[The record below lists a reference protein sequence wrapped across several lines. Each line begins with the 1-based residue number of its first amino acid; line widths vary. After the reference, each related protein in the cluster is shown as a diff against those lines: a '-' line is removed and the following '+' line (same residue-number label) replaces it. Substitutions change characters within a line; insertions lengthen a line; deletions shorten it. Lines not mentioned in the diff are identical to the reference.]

1 MLPPLPPL
9 PAACARRRRRFRG
22 CRGRG
27 RHGDGGGSARRMST
41 VVAEPV
47 AVFGCRPRVAGGLCF
62 LEERVVLHAAGAG
75 CLRLHL
81 EQKRHRFIPGTE
93 KSRGVQALAVSPNR
107 RYLAVSET
115 VAEQPVLTVYELS
128 SGPARRRRTLAAARL
143 PAREAVSL
151 AFSPDC
157 RYLAAATAPPEGH
170 LTYWLWEQQRLMAA
184 VRVGAPES
192 GGCQVSFSPQDNAQV
207 CITGN
212 GFFKLFK
219 YSEGTLKQMNL
230 QKGEPQNYLCHAWL
244 SKEEVI
250 CGTDSGKLFL
260 FETGKLHWE
269 TSVECKKPPRELEE
283 DVTTN
288 EYESSDVSSGLAS
301 EDNSSQK
308 DSLPQI
314 SAVAAYSK
322 GFACSSSPGV
332 VLLFEKTKEK
342 EVYKEGQEIWLPQ
355 DLFSS
360 EPKKSG
366 RQDIICICFS
376 PSEETMVV
384 NTNKN
389 QLYMFT
395 MLSTDRMKEKAAY
408 FAYLNF
414 PLHSAP
420 ITGMD
425 ICVWKPILATCSLD
439 RSVRIWNYK
448 TNTLELYKEYQEE
461 AYTVSLHPTG
471 LFCLV
476 GFSHKLR
483 FISLLHEDMHV
494 FKEFSVRKCRECSFS
509 NRGHLFAV
517 VNGNVIQ
524 IYSSITFENI
534 NNLKGHSGKIHA
546 VKWSTDDAKF
556 VSCDTHGAVY
566 EWNLLTGKRES
577 ECVLKSCIYSS
588 IALSSDAKIIFA
600 VGSDQ
605 TLKEISES
613 SIQLEVSAFGV
624 VYTAVAVSH
633 SGHMVFVGTSLGTIR
648 AMKYPLPLTRD
659 FNEYQA
665 HAGAVTKMSV
675 TNDDLF
681 LLTAS
686 EDGSIFIWK
695 VYDKGDGILKWEK
708 EVEYAEEVLIMRADI
723 EEKSQAMLDLQIRV
737 KELQTE
743 NDYQLRLKDMY
754 CNEKIKEL
762 EENFTQEIGSLKTK
776 YQILQAE
783 KEKQELQHQFQLSE
797 LMNKQAR
804 EVQQLESDS
813 NQKLLMENEKYQELQ
828 VKSQRMQE
836 EYEKQL
842 HNLEESKSKAVRELT
857 EYYEE
862 KLNEKSVLLKETE
875 EDMRRQL
882 QAHEEIKKQIEEDE
896 DREILEIKIQYERRL
911 SEEKASNLQ
920 LKGEIGVMNKRLNSL
935 QKELKE
941 RNGNIE
947 EMRLEQQK
955 LQGIIKSLENDI
967 FALKTEIQVRANAI
981 QDKEKHIYDLKKK
994 NQELEKF
1001 KFVLDYRIEEFKK
1014 QRELRENDI
1023 KTMKEQICE
1032 MEGELER
1039 FHRESTQLKLNITQ
1053 LQQKL
1058 KATNSKMHRERQKKQ
1073 NMETFIKRFKTDL
1086 HNCVGFI
1093 QDSRKMK
1100 GGIRELYRK
1109 YVNQSDLVET
1119 EAVDRDLQQEY
1130 MRQREYLE
1138 RNLAALKKKV
1148 VKDQEI
1154 HRAAYMHIVQ
1164 ENVSLIKEINDLRQE
1179 LKVAHTQVHDLRST
1193 LRLTKKKQAIQDTAP
1208 SSELLSSPAV
1218 LRLNA
1223 EKESENIIEMQQLEI
1238 QYLRDQIQEKGQ
1250 VLAVQPLLVGN
1261 LPKLNLERSHKTQQ
1275 Q

>member
-1 MLPPLPPL
+1 M
-9 PAACARRRRRFRG
+9 
-22 CRGRG
+22 
-27 RHGDGGGSARRMST
+27 SA
-41 VVAEPV
+41 VEVQPV
-47 AVFGCRPRVAGGLCF
+47 AVFGCRPRVAGGVCF
-62 LEERVVLHAAGAG
+62 LEEQIVLHAAGAG

-81 EQKRHRFIPGTE
+81 EQKWHKFIPGTE

-107 RYLAVSET
+107 RYLAVSER
-115 VAEQPVLTVYELS
+115 VAEQPSLTIYELS
-128 SGPARRRRTLAAARL
+128 SVQARRRRTLAAAEL

-170 LTYWLWEQQRLMAA
+170 LTYWLWEKQRLMAA
-184 VRVGAPES
+184 VRVEAPGS
-192 GGCQVSFSPQDNAQV
+192 GVCQVSFSPQDNAQV

-244 SKEEVI
+244 SEEEVI
-250 CGTDSGKLFL
+250 CGTDTGKLTL
-260 FETGKLHWE
+260 FEAGKLHWE
-269 TSVECKKPPRELEE
+269 TSVDYKKPPRELEE
-283 DVTTN
+283 DTTTE
-288 EYESSDVSSGLAS
+288 EYASSSVVSCGLVS
-301 EDNSSQK
+301 EDNSSQQ
-308 DSLPQI
+308 DPLPQI

-332 VLLFEKTKEK
+332 VLLFEKTREK
-342 EVYKEGQEIWLPQ
+342 EVYKENQEIWLPQ

-360 EPKKSG
+360 EPKHSS
-366 RQDIICICFS
+366 RQDIISICFS

-389 QLYMFT
+389 QVYMFT
-395 MLSTDRMKEKAAY
+395 MLSTDLTKEKAAY

-414 PLHSAP
+414 PLHSAS
-420 ITGMD
+420 ITGLD
-425 ICVWKPILATCSLD
+425 ICIWKPILATCSLD

-448 TNTLELYKEYQEE
+448 TNTLELYKEYREE
-461 AYTVSLHPTG
+461 AYTVSFHPTG

-476 GFSHKLR
+476 GFSNKLR
-483 FISLLHEDMHV
+483 FISLLYEGMHI
-494 FKEFSVRKCRECSFS
+494 FKEFAVRKCRECSFS
-509 NRGHLFAV
+509 NRGHLFAA
-517 VNGNVIQ
+517 VNENVIE

-546 VKWSTDDAKF
+546 VKWSADDAKF

-566 EWNLLTGKRES
+566 VWNLLTGKRES

-588 IALSSDAKIIFA
+588 IALSSDAKIVFA

-613 SIQLEVSAFGV
+613 SIQHEVPAFGV

-633 SGHMVFVGTSLGTIR
+633 SGYMVFVGTSLGTIR
-648 AMKYPLPLTRD
+648 AMKYPLPLTKD
-659 FNEYQA
+659 FKEYQA
-665 HAGAVTKMSV
+665 HAGAVTKMSI

-695 VYDKGDGILKWEK
+695 VYDKGGGILQREK
-708 EVEYAEEVLIMRADI
+708 EVEYAEEVLIMRSDL
-723 EEKSQAMLDLQIRV
+723 EEKSQAMLDLQLRV

-743 NDYQLRLKDMY
+743 NDYQLSLKDMY

-762 EENFTQEIGSLKTK
+762 EENFTQEIVSLKTK
-776 YQILQAE
+776 QQILQTE

-828 VKSQRMQE
+828 MKSQRMQE

-842 HNLEESKSKAVRELT
+842 HNLEESKSRAVKELT

-862 KLNEKSVLLKETE
+862 KLNEKSVLLEE
-875 EDMRRQL
+875 ADEDMRQQL

-896 DREILEIKIQYERRL
+896 DQEILEIKTKYERQL
-911 SEEKASNLQ
+911 LEEKESNLQ

-941 RNGNIE
+941 RNRDIE
-947 EMRLEQQK
+947 NMRLEQQK
-955 LQGIIKSLENDI
+955 LEGIIKSLEEDI
-967 FALKTEIQVRANAI
+967 LALKTEIQERADTI
-981 QDKEKHIYDLKKK
+981 EDKEKHIYDLKKK
-994 NQELEKF
+994 NQQLEKF
-1001 KFVLDYRIEEFKK
+1001 KSVLDYRIEEFKK
-1014 QRELRENDI
+1014 QTESRENDI
-1023 KTMKEQICE
+1023 KTMKKQIHE

-1039 FHRESTQLKLNITQ
+1039 FHKESTQLKLSITQ
-1053 LQQKL
+1053 LQQKQ
-1058 KATNSKMHRERQKKQ
+1058 KATDREMHRERQKKQ
-1073 NMETFIKRFKTDL
+1073 NMETLIKRFKIDL
-1086 HNCVGFI
+1086 HHCVGFI
-1093 QDSRKMK
+1093 QDSKKMK
-1100 GGIRELYRK
+1100 DGIRELYTK
-1109 YVNQSDLVET
+1109 YVQQSDTVET
-1119 EAVDRDLQQEY
+1119 EAVDTDLQQEY
-1130 MRQREYLE
+1130 MRHQEYLE

-1148 VKDQEI
+1148 VTDQEI
-1154 HRAAYMHIVQ
+1154 HQAAYMRIVQ

-1179 LKVAHTQVHDLRST
+1179 LKVAHIQVHDLQST
-1193 LRLTKKKQAIQDTAP
+1193 LRLTKKKQAIKDTAP
-1208 SSELLSSPAV
+1208 SSELLSGPAV

-1223 EKESENIIEMQQLEI
+1223 EKESEKIIEMQQLEI
-1238 QYLRDQIQEKGQ
+1238 KYLRDQIQEKGQ
-1250 VLAVQPLLVGN
+1250 VLAVQPLKDGN
-1261 LPKLNLERSHKTQQ
+1261 LPNLNLKRCHKTQQ

>member
-1 MLPPLPPL
+1 
-9 PAACARRRRRFRG
+9 
-22 CRGRG
+22 
-27 RHGDGGGSARRMST
+27 
-41 VVAEPV
+41 
-47 AVFGCRPRVAGGLCF
+47 
-62 LEERVVLHAAGAG
+62 
-75 CLRLHL
+75 
-81 EQKRHRFIPGTE
+81 
-93 KSRGVQALAVSPNR
+93 
-107 RYLAVSET
+107 
-115 VAEQPVLTVYELS
+115 
-128 SGPARRRRTLAAARL
+128 
-143 PAREAVSL
+143 
-151 AFSPDC
+151 
-157 RYLAAATAPPEGH
+157 
-170 LTYWLWEQQRLMAA
+170 
-184 VRVGAPES
+184 
-192 GGCQVSFSPQDNAQV
+192 
-207 CITGN
+207 
-212 GFFKLFK
+212 
-219 YSEGTLKQMNL
+219 
-230 QKGEPQNYLCHAWL
+230 
-244 SKEEVI
+244 
-250 CGTDSGKLFL
+250 
-260 FETGKLHWE
+260 
-269 TSVECKKPPRELEE
+269 
-283 DVTTN
+283 
-288 EYESSDVSSGLAS
+288 
-301 EDNSSQK
+301 
-308 DSLPQI
+308 
-314 SAVAAYSK
+314 
-322 GFACSSSPGV
+322 
-332 VLLFEKTKEK
+332 
-342 EVYKEGQEIWLPQ
+342 
-355 DLFSS
+355 
-360 EPKKSG
+360 
-366 RQDIICICFS
+366 
-376 PSEETMVV
+376 EETMVV
-384 NTNKN
+384 NTNEN

-395 MLSTDRMKEKAAY
+395 MVTDLLKEKTDY

-414 PLHSAP
+414 PLHSAS
-420 ITGMD
+420 ITGLD

-448 TNTLELYKEYQEE
+448 TNTLELYKEYREE

-476 GFSHKLR
+476 GFSDKLR
-483 FISLLHEDMHV
+483 FISLLYEDMHV
-494 FKEFSVRKCRECSFS
+494 FKEFAVRKCRECSFS
-509 NRGHLFAV
+509 NRGHLFAA

-546 VKWSTDDAKF
+546 VKWSADDAKF

-605 TLKEISES
+605 TLKEISDS
-613 SIQLEVSAFGV
+613 SIQHEVPAFGV

-648 AMKYPLPLTRD
+648 AMKYPLPLTKD

-695 VYDKGDGILKWEK
+695 VYDKGGGILKWEK
-708 EVEYAEEVLIMRADI
+708 EVEYAEEVLIMRSDI

-743 NDYQLRLKDMY
+743 NDYQLCLKDIY
-754 CNEKIKEL
+754 FNEKIKEL
-762 EENFTQEIGSLKTK
+762 EENFTQEISSLKTK
-776 YQILQAE
+776 HQILQAE
-783 KEKQELQHQFQLSE
+783 KEKQELQHQLQLSE

-813 NQKLLMENEKYQELQ
+813 NQKLLMENEKYQELE

-842 HNLEESKSKAVRELT
+842 HNLEESKSKAVKELT

-862 KLNEKSVLLKETE
+862 KLNEKSALLE
-875 EDMRRQL
+875 EAEENMRQQL

-896 DREILEIKIQYERRL
+896 DQEILEIKIKYERRL
-911 SEEKASNLQ
+911 LEEKESNLQ

-941 RNGNIE
+941 RNRDIE

-955 LQGIIKSLENDI
+955 LQGIIKSLEKDI
-967 FALKTEIQVRANAI
+967 LALKTEIQERADTI

-1014 QRELRENDI
+1014 QIESREKDI
-1023 KTMKEQICE
+1023 KTLKEQIHE
-1032 MEGELER
+1032 MERELER
-1039 FHRESTQLKLNITQ
+1039 FHKESTQLKLNITQ

-1058 KATNSKMHRERQKKQ
+1058 KAANREMHRERQKKQ
-1073 NMETFIKRFKTDL
+1073 NMETLIKRFKTDL
-1086 HNCVGFI
+1086 HSCVGFI
-1093 QDSRKMK
+1093 QDSKKMK
-1100 GGIRELYRK
+1100 DGIRELYSK
-1109 YVNQSDLVET
+1109 YVQQSDTVET
-1119 EAVDRDLQQEY
+1119 EAVDTDLQQEY

-1154 HRAAYMHIVQ
+1154 HQAAYTRIVQ
-1164 ENVSLIKEINDLRQE
+1164 ENVSLIKEINELRQE

-1193 LRLTKKKQAIQDTAP
+1193 LRLTK
-1208 SSELLSSPAV
+1208 
-1218 LRLNA
+1218 
-1223 EKESENIIEMQQLEI
+1223 
-1238 QYLRDQIQEKGQ
+1238 
-1250 VLAVQPLLVGN
+1250 
-1261 LPKLNLERSHKTQQ
+1261 
-1275 Q
+1275 

>member
-1 MLPPLPPL
+1 MLLPPL
-9 PAACARRRRRFRG
+9 PAACACPRRRFR
-22 CRGRG
+22 RGRG
-27 RHGDGGGSARRMST
+27 RGCHGDGSSGDSGSSSGSSSSSMSA
-41 VVAEPV
+41 VVAQPV
-47 AVFGCRPRVAGGLCF
+47 AVFGCRPRVAGGVCF
-62 LEERVVLHAAGAG
+62 VEDQVVLHAAGAG

-81 EQKRHRFIPGTE
+81 EQKWHKFIPGTE

-115 VAEQPVLTVYELS
+115 VAEQPSLTVYELS
-128 SGPARRRRTLAAARL
+128 SVPARRRRTLASAEL
-143 PAREAVSL
+143 LAREAVSL

-170 LTYWLWEQQRLMAA
+170 LTCWLWEKQRLMAA
-184 VRVGAPES
+184 VRVEAPGS
-192 GGCQVSFSPQDNAQV
+192 GICQVSFSPQDNAQV

-250 CGTDSGKLFL
+250 CGTDTGKLIL
-260 FETGKLHWE
+260 FETGELHWE
-269 TSVECKKPPRELEE
+269 TSVEYKKPPRELE
-283 DVTTN
+283 DAATK
-288 EYESSDVSSGLAS
+288 EYESSSDVSCGLAS
-301 EDNSSQK
+301 EDNGSQQDSS
-308 DSLPQI
+308 PQI

-342 EVYKEGQEIWLPQ
+342 EVYKERQEIWLPQ

-360 EPKKSG
+360 EPKQSG

-395 MLSTDRMKEKAAY
+395 MLSPDLMKEKAAY
-408 FAYLNF
+408 FVYLNF
-414 PLHSAP
+414 PLHSAS
-420 ITGMD
+420 ITGLD
-425 ICVWKPILATCSLD
+425 ICTWKPILATCSLD

-448 TNTLELYKEYQEE
+448 MNTLELYKEYREE

-476 GFSHKLR
+476 GFSDKLR
-483 FISLLHEDMHV
+483 FISLLYEDMHV
-494 FKEFSVRKCRECSFS
+494 FKEFAVRKCRECSFS
-509 NRGHLFAV
+509 NGGHLFAAI
-517 VNGNVIQ
+517 NGNVIQ

-546 VKWSTDDAKF
+546 VKWSADDAKF

-613 SIQLEVSAFGV
+613 SIQHEVPAYGV

-648 AMKYPLPLTRD
+648 AMKYPLPLTKD

-665 HAGAVTKMSV
+665 HAGAVTKMSI

-695 VYDKGDGILKWEK
+695 VYDKGGGILKWEK
-708 EVEYAEEVLIMRADI
+708 EVEYAEEVLIMRSDI

-743 NDYQLRLKDMY
+743 NDYQLHLKDMY

-762 EENFTQEIGSLKTK
+762 EENFTQEIGSLKSK
-776 YQILQAE
+776 HQILQAE

-828 VKSQRMQE
+828 VKSQRMQD

-842 HNLEESKSKAVRELT
+842 HNLEESKSRAVKELT

-862 KLNEKSVLLKETE
+862 KLHEKSVLLEEAE
-875 EDMRRQL
+875 EDMRQQL
-882 QAHEEIKKQIEEDE
+882 KAHEEIKKQIEEDE
-896 DREILEIKIQYERRL
+896 DREILEIKIKYERQL
-911 SEEKASNLQ
+911 LEEKESNLQ
-920 LKGEIGVMNKRLNSL
+920 LKGETGVMNKR
-935 QKELKE
+935 
-941 RNGNIE
+941 
-947 EMRLEQQK
+947 
-955 LQGIIKSLENDI
+955 
-967 FALKTEIQVRANAI
+967 
-981 QDKEKHIYDLKKK
+981 
-994 NQELEKF
+994 
-1001 KFVLDYRIEEFKK
+1001 
-1014 QRELRENDI
+1014 
-1023 KTMKEQICE
+1023 

-1039 FHRESTQLKLNITQ
+1039 FHKESTQLKLNITQ

-1058 KATNSKMHRERQKKQ
+1058 KATDHEMRRERQKKQ
-1073 NMETFIKRFKTDL
+1073 NMEALIKRFKTDL

-1093 QDSRKMK
+1093 QDSKKMK
-1100 GGIRELYRK
+1100 DGIRELYTK
-1109 YVNQSDLVET
+1109 YVQQSDTVQT
-1119 EAVDRDLQQEY
+1119 EAVDTDLQQEY
-1130 MRQREYLE
+1130 ARQRAYLE
-1138 RNLAALKKKV
+1138 RNLATLKKKV
-1148 VKDQEI
+1148 VKDQEV
-1154 HRAAYMHIVQ
+1154 HQAAYTRIVQ

-1179 LKVAHTQVHDLRST
+1179 LKVAHMQVHDLQSA
-1193 LRLTKKKQAIQDTAP
+1193 LRLTKKKTAIQDTAP
-1208 SSELLSSPAV
+1208 VSELLSSPAV

-1223 EKESENIIEMQQLEI
+1223 EKESEKIIEMQQLEI
-1238 QYLRDQIQEKGQ
+1238 QYLRDQIQEKRQ
-1250 VLAVQPLLVGN
+1250 ALAVQPLLDGN

>member
-1 MLPPLPPL
+1 MAAVEAQ
-9 PAACARRRRRFRG
+9 PA
-22 CRGRG
+22 
-27 RHGDGGGSARRMST
+27 
-41 VVAEPV
+41 
-47 AVFGCRPRVAGGLCF
+47 AVFGCRPRVAGGVCF
-62 LEERVVLHAAGAG
+62 LEDQVVLHAAGAG

-81 EQKRHRFIPGTE
+81 EQKWHKFIPGTE
-93 KSRGVQALAVSPNR
+93 KSRGVQALAVSPDR
-107 RYLAVSET
+107 RYLAVSEA
-115 VAEQPVLTVYELS
+115 VAEQPSLTVYELS
-128 SGPARRRRTLAAARL
+128 VPARRRRTLGSAEL

-157 RYLAAATAPPEGH
+157 RYLAAATAPPEGL
-170 LTYWLWEQQRLMAA
+170 LTCWLWERQRLMAT
-184 VRVGAPES
+184 VRVEAPGS
-192 GGCQVSFSPQDNAQV
+192 GICQVSFSPQDNAQV

-244 SKEEVI
+244 SEEEVI
-250 CGTDSGKLFL
+250 CGTDTGKLTL
-260 FETGKLHWE
+260 FETGQLHWE
-269 TSVECKKPPRELEE
+269 TSVEYRKTPRELEE
-283 DVTTN
+283 DATTK
-288 EYESSDVSSGLAS
+288 EYESSSDVSCGPAS
-301 EDNSSQK
+301 EDNGSQQ

-322 GFACSSSPGV
+322 GFACSPSPGV

-342 EVYKEGQEIWLPQ
+342 EVYKESQEIWLPQ
-355 DLFSS
+355 DPFSS
-360 EPKKSG
+360 EPKQSV

-395 MLSTDRMKEKAAY
+395 MLSTGLIKEKTAY
-408 FAYLNF
+408 FVYLNF
-414 PLHSAP
+414 PLHSAS
-420 ITGMD
+420 ITGLD
-425 ICVWKPILATCSLD
+425 TCIWKPILATCSLD

-448 TNTLELYKEYQEE
+448 TNTLELYKEYREE

-476 GFSHKLR
+476 GFSDKLR
-483 FISLLHEDMHV
+483 FISLLYEDMHV
-494 FKEFSVRKCRECSFS
+494 FKEFAVRKCGECSFS
-509 NRGHLFAV
+509 NRGHLFAA

-546 VKWSTDDAKF
+546 VKWSTDDSKV

-566 EWNLLTGKRES
+566 EWNLPTGRRES
-577 ECVLKSCIYSS
+577 ECVLKSCIYSG

-613 SIQLEVSAFGV
+613 SVQHEVPAFGV

-633 SGHMVFVGTSLGTIR
+633 HGHMVFVGTSLGTIR
-648 AMKYPLPLTRD
+648 AMKYPLPLTKD

-665 HAGAVTKMSV
+665 HAGAVTKISV
-675 TNDDLF
+675 TKDDLF

-695 VYDKGDGILKWEK
+695 VYDKGGGMLKWEK
-708 EVEYAEEVLIMRADI
+708 EVEYAEEVLIMRSDI

-754 CNEKIKEL
+754 CNDKIKEL

-776 YQILQAE
+776 HQILQAE
-783 KEKQELQHQFQLSE
+783 KEKQELQHQFQLSD

-804 EVQQLESDS
+804 ELQQLESDS
-813 NQKLLMENEKYQELQ
+813 NQKLLMESEKYQELQ

-842 HNLEESKSKAVRELT
+842 HNLEESKSRDVKELT

-862 KLNEKSVLLKETE
+862 KLNEKSVLLE
-875 EDMRRQL
+875 EAEKDMRQQL
-882 QAHEEIKKQIEEDE
+882 QAHEETTKQIEEDE
-896 DREILEIKIQYERRL
+896 DREILEIKIKYERQL
-911 SEEKASNLQ
+911 LEEKESNLQ
-920 LKGEIGVMNKRLNSL
+920 LKGETGVMNKRLNSL

-941 RNGNIE
+941 RDRDIE

-955 LQGIIKSLENDI
+955 LQGIIKSLEKDI
-967 FALKTEIQVRANAI
+967 LALKTEIQERADTI

-1014 QRELRENDI
+1014 QIESREHDI
-1023 KTMKEQICE
+1023 KTMKEHICE

-1039 FHRESTQLKLNITQ
+1039 FHKESTQLKLNITQ

-1058 KATNSKMHRERQKKQ
+1058 KATDREMHRERQKKK
-1073 NMETFIKRFKTDL
+1073 NMEALIKRFKTDL

-1093 QDSRKMK
+1093 QDSKKMK
-1100 GGIRELYRK
+1100 DGIRELYTK
-1109 YVNQSDLVET
+1109 YVQQSDAVEA
-1119 EAVDRDLQQEY
+1119 EAVDTDLQQEY

-1138 RNLAALKKKV
+1138 RNLAAVKKKV
-1148 VKDQEI
+1148 VKDQEV
-1154 HRAAYMHIVQ
+1154 HQAAYMRIVQ

-1193 LRLTKKKQAIQDTAP
+1193 LRLTKKQAIQDTAA

-1223 EKESENIIEMQQLEI
+1223 EKESEKIIEMQQLEI

-1250 VLAVQPLLVGN
+1250 VLAVQPLLDGN
-1261 LPKLNLERSHKTQQ
+1261 LPKLNLETSHKTQQ

>member
-1 MLPPLPPL
+1 M
-9 PAACARRRRRFRG
+9 
-22 CRGRG
+22 
-27 RHGDGGGSARRMST
+27 SA
-41 VVAEPV
+41 VVAQPV
-47 AVFGCRPRVAGGLCF
+47 AVFGCRPRVAGGVCF
-62 LEERVVLHAAGAG
+62 LEDQVVLHAAGAG

-81 EQKRHRFIPGTE
+81 EQKWHKFIPGTE

-115 VAEQPVLTVYELS
+115 VAEQPSLTVYELS
-128 SGPARRRRTLAAARL
+128 SVPARRRRTLASAEL

-170 LTYWLWEQQRLMAA
+170 LTYWLWEKQRLMAA
-184 VRVGAPES
+184 VRVEAPGS
-192 GGCQVSFSPQDNAQV
+192 GICQVSFSPQDNTQV

-250 CGTDSGKLFL
+250 CGTDTGKLLL
-260 FETGKLHWE
+260 FETGELRWE
-269 TSVECKKPPRELEE
+269 TSVEYKKPPRELE
-283 DVTTN
+283 DATTK
-288 EYESSDVSSGLAS
+288 EYESSSDVSCGLVS
-301 EDNSSQK
+301 EDNGSQQ

-342 EVYKEGQEIWLPQ
+342 EVYKESQEIWLPQ

-360 EPKKSG
+360 EPKQSG

-395 MLSTDRMKEKAAY
+395 MLSTDLMKEKAAY
-408 FAYLNF
+408 FMYMNF
-414 PLHSAP
+414 PLHSAS
-420 ITGMD
+420 ITGLD
-425 ICVWKPILATCSLD
+425 ICFWKPILATCSLD

-448 TNTLELYKEYQEE
+448 TNTLELYKEYWEE

-476 GFSHKLR
+476 GFSDKLR
-483 FISLLHEDMHV
+483 FISLLYEDMHV
-494 FKEFSVRKCRECSFS
+494 FKEFALRKCRECSFS
-509 NRGHLFAV
+509 NGGHLFAA

-546 VKWSTDDAKF
+546 VKWSTDDAKL

-588 IALSSDAKIIFA
+588 IGLSSDAKIIFA

-613 SIQLEVSAFGV
+613 SIQHEVPAFGV

-648 AMKYPLPLTRD
+648 AMKYPLPLTKD

-665 HAGAVTKMSV
+665 HASAVTKMSV

-695 VYDKGDGILKWEK
+695 VHDKGGGILKWEK
-708 EVEYAEEVLIMRADI
+708 EVEYAEEVLIMRSDI

-743 NDYQLRLKDMY
+743 NDYQLRLRDMY

-762 EENFTQEIGSLKTK
+762 EENFTQEIDSLKTK
-776 YQILQAE
+776 HQILKAE

-813 NQKLLMENEKYQELQ
+813 QQKLLMENEKYQELQ

-842 HNLEESKSKAVRELT
+842 HNLEESKSRAVKELT

-862 KLNEKSVLLKETE
+862 KLNEKSVLLEEAE
-875 EDMRRQL
+875 EDMRQQL

-896 DREILEIKIQYERRL
+896 DREILEIKIKYERQL
-911 SEEKASNLQ
+911 LEEKESNLQ
-920 LKGEIGVMNKRLNSL
+920 LKGETGVMNKRLNSL
-935 QKELKE
+935 QKELKD
-941 RNGNIE
+941 RNRDIE

-955 LQGIIKSLENDI
+955 LQGIIKSLEKDI
-967 FALKTEIQVRANAI
+967 LALKTEIQERADTI

-1014 QRELRENDI
+1014 QIESRENDI
-1023 KTMKEQICE
+1023 KTMKEQIRE

-1039 FHRESTQLKLNITQ
+1039 FHKESTQLKLNITQ

-1058 KATNSKMHRERQKKQ
+1058 KATDREMHRERQKKQ
-1073 NMETFIKRFKTDL
+1073 NMEALMKRFKTDL

-1093 QDSRKMK
+1093 QDSKKMK
-1100 GGIRELYRK
+1100 DGIRELYTK
-1109 YVNQSDLVET
+1109 YVQQSDMVET
-1119 EAVDRDLQQEY
+1119 EAVDTDLQQEY

-1148 VKDQEI
+1148 VQDQEV
-1154 HRAAYMHIVQ
+1154 HQAAYMRIVQ

-1179 LKVAHTQVHDLRST
+1179 LKVARTQVHDLRST

-1223 EKESENIIEMQQLEI
+1223 EKESEKIIEMQQLEI
-1238 QYLRDQIQEKGQ
+1238 QHLRDQIQEKGQ
-1250 VLAVQPLLVGN
+1250 VLAVQTLLDGN
-1261 LPKLNLERSHKTQQ
+1261 LPKLNLKRSHKTQQ

>member
-1 MLPPLPPL
+1 LVCFPLSGFESL
-9 PAACARRRRRFRG
+9 WNRYN
-22 CRGRG
+22 
-27 RHGDGGGSARRMST
+27 T
-41 VVAEPV
+41 
-47 AVFGCRPRVAGGLCF
+47 
-62 LEERVVLHAAGAG
+62 
-75 CLRLHL
+75 CL
-81 EQKRHRFIPGTE
+81 FVNI
-93 KSRGVQALAVSPNR
+93 V
-107 RYLAVSET
+107 
-115 VAEQPVLTVYELS
+115 
-128 SGPARRRRTLAAARL
+128 
-143 PAREAVSL
+143 
-151 AFSPDC
+151 
-157 RYLAAATAPPEGH
+157 
-170 LTYWLWEQQRLMAA
+170 
-184 VRVGAPES
+184 
-192 GGCQVSFSPQDNAQV
+192 VSFSPQDNAQV

-250 CGTDSGKLFL
+250 CGTDTGKLFL

-269 TSVECKKPPRELEE
+269 TSITYFLIILIIAG
-283 DVTTN
+283 
-288 EYESSDVSSGLAS
+288 YSLISFLSSLY
-301 EDNSSQK
+301 NSSQK
-308 DSLPQI
+308 DSLTQI

-342 EVYKEGQEIWLPQ
+342 EVYKESQEIWLPQ

-376 PSEETMVV
+376 PSEETMVI

-395 MLSTDRMKEKAAY
+395 MLSTDLTKVGEKAAY

-476 GFSHKLR
+476 GFSDKLR

-605 TLKEISES
+605 TLKEISDS

-813 NQKLLMENEKYQELQ
+813 NQKILMENEKYQELQ

-896 DREILEIKIQYERRL
+896 DREILEIKIKYERRL

-920 LKGEIGVMNKRLNSL
+920 LEGEIGVMNKRLNSL
-935 QKELKE
+935 QEELKE
-941 RNGNIE
+941 RNRNIE

-955 LQGIIKSLENDI
+955 LQGIIKSLENYI
-967 FALKTEIQVRANAI
+967 FALKTEIQARTNAI

-1001 KFVLDYRIEEFKK
+1001 IFVLDYRIEEFKK

-1032 MEGELER
+1032 PVPTPKCISMYLFLFRFFPIMEGELER

-1109 YVNQSDLVET
+1109 YVNQSDLVSQGLY
-1119 EAVDRDLQQEY
+1119 RDLQQEY

-1148 VKDQEI
+1148 VKDQKI
-1154 HRAAYMHIVQ
+1154 HQAAYMHIVQ

-1179 LKVAHTQVHDLRST
+1179 RKVAHTQVHDLQST

-1250 VLAVQPLLVGN
+1250 ILAVQPLLVGN
-1261 LPKLNLERSHKTQQ
+1261 LPKMNLEKSHKTQQ

>member
-1 MLPPLPPL
+1 M
-9 PAACARRRRRFRG
+9 
-22 CRGRG
+22 
-27 RHGDGGGSARRMST
+27 SA
-41 VVAEPV
+41 VVAQPV
-47 AVFGCRPRVAGGLCF
+47 AVFGCRPRVAGGVCF
-62 LEERVVLHAAGAG
+62 LEDQVVLHAAGTG
-75 CLRLHL
+75 CLQLHL
-81 EQKRHRFIPGTE
+81 EQKWHKFVPGTE
-93 KSRGVQALAVSPNR
+93 KSGGVQALAVSPNR

-128 SGPARRRRTLAAARL
+128 EVPARRRRRLAAAEL

-170 LTYWLWEQQRLMAA
+170 LTYWLWEKQRLMAV
-184 VRVGAPES
+184 VRLQAPGS
-192 GGCQVSFSPQDNAQV
+192 GICQVSFSPEDNAQV
-207 CITGN
+207 CVTGN

-219 YSEGTLKQMNL
+219 YSEGTLKQTNL

-250 CGTDSGKLFL
+250 CGTDTGKLIL
-260 FETGKLHWE
+260 FETGELHWE
-269 TSVECKKPPRELEE
+269 TTVEYKKSPRELEE
-283 DVTTN
+283 DAISKV
-288 EYESSDVSSGLAS
+288 YESFSDISCGLAC
-301 EDNSSQK
+301 EDNASQQ
-308 DSLPQI
+308 DPLPQI

-342 EVYKEGQEIWLPQ
+342 EVYKESQEIWLPQ

-360 EPKKSG
+360 EPKKSS

-376 PSEETMVV
+376 PSEERMVI

-395 MLSTDRMKEKAAY
+395 MLSSDLMKEKTTY

-414 PLHSAP
+414 PLHSAS
-420 ITGMD
+420 ITGLD
-425 ICVWKPILATCSLD
+425 ICIWKPILATCSLD

-448 TNTLELYKEYQEE
+448 TNTLELYKEYREE

-476 GFSHKLR
+476 GFSDKLR
-483 FISLLHEDMHV
+483 FISLLYEDMHV
-494 FKEFSVRKCRECSFS
+494 FKEFPVRKCRECSFS
-509 NRGHLFAV
+509 NRGHLFAA

-534 NNLKGHSGKIHA
+534 NNLRGHSGKIHA
-546 VKWSTDDAKF
+546 VKWSTDDAEF
-556 VSCDTHGAVY
+556 FSCDTHGAVY
-566 EWNLLTGKRES
+566 EWNLLTGKRKS
-577 ECVLKSCIYSS
+577 ECVLKSCMYSS

-605 TLKEISES
+605 TIKEISES
-613 SIQLEVSAFGV
+613 SIQHEVPAFGV
-624 VYTAVAVSH
+624 VYTAIAVSH

-648 AMKYPLPLTRD
+648 AMKYPLPLTKD

-665 HAGAVTKMSV
+665 HAGAVTKMSI

-686 EDGSIFIWK
+686 EDGSVFIWK
-695 VYDKGDGILKWEK
+695 VYDKGGGILKWEK
-708 EVEYAEEVLIMRADI
+708 EVEYAEEVLIMRSDI

-743 NDYQLRLKDMY
+743 KDYQLCLKDIY

-776 YQILQAE
+776 HQILQAE
-783 KEKQELQHQFQLSE
+783 KEKQELQHQLQLSE

-804 EVQQLESDS
+804 EMQQLESDN
-813 NQKLLMENEKYQELQ
+813 NQKLLMENEKYQELE

-842 HNLEESKSKAVRELT
+842 HNLEESKSRAVKELT

-862 KLNEKSVLLKETE
+862 KLNEKSVQLEEAK
-875 EDMRRQL
+875 EDMKQQL
-882 QAHEEIKKQIEEDE
+882 QVHEEIKKQIEEDE
-896 DREILEIKIQYERRL
+896 DQEILEIKIKYERRL
-911 SEEKASNLQ
+911 LEEKESNLQ

-941 RNGNIE
+941 RNRDIE

-955 LQGIIKSLENDI
+955 LQGIIKSLEKDI
-967 FALKTEIQVRANAI
+967 LALKTEIQERADTI

-994 NQELEKF
+994 TQELEKF

-1014 QRELRENDI
+1014 QIESRENDI
-1023 KTMKEQICE
+1023 ETTKEQIRG

-1039 FHRESTQLKLNITQ
+1039 FRKESTQLKLNITQ

-1058 KATNSKMHRERQKKQ
+1058 KATDREMHRERQKKQ
-1073 NMETFIKRFKTDL
+1073 NMEALIKRFKADL

-1093 QDSRKMK
+1093 QDSKKMK
-1100 GGIRELYRK
+1100 DGIRELYSK
-1109 YVNQSDLVET
+1109 YVQQSDMVET
-1119 EAVDRDLQQEY
+1119 DAVDIDLQQEY

-1154 HRAAYMHIVQ
+1154 HQAAYMRIMQ
-1164 ENVSLIKEINDLRQE
+1164 ENVSLIKEINELRQE
-1179 LKVAHTQVHDLRST
+1179 LKVAHTQVNDLRST

-1223 EKESENIIEMQQLEI
+1223 EKESETIIEMQQLEI

-1250 VLAVQPLLVGN
+1250 VLAVQPLLDGS
-1261 LPKLNLERSHKTQQ
+1261 LPQLNLERSQKTQQ

>member
-1 MLPPLPPL
+1 MS
-9 PAACARRRRRFRG
+9 AA
-22 CRGRG
+22 
-27 RHGDGGGSARRMST
+27 
-41 VVAEPV
+41 VAAQPV
-47 AVFGCRPRVAGGLCF
+47 AVFGCRPRVAGGVCF
-62 LEERVVLHAAGAG
+62 LEDQVVLHAAGAG

-81 EQKRHRFIPGTE
+81 EQKWHKFIPGTE

-107 RYLAVSET
+107 QYLAVSEI
-115 VAEQPVLTVYELS
+115 VADQPSLAVYKLS
-128 SGPARRRRTLAAARL
+128 SGPARRRRVLASAKL
-143 PAREAVSL
+143 PVQEVVSL

-157 RYLAAATAPPEGH
+157 RYLAATTAPPEGH
-170 LTYWLWEQQRLMAA
+170 LTYWFWEKQQLMAVA
-184 VRVGAPES
+184 RIEGPGS
-192 GGCQVSFSPQDNAQV
+192 STCQVSFGPQDNTQV

-219 YSEGTLKQMNL
+219 YSEGTLKQINL
-230 QKGEPQNYLCHAWL
+230 QKGGPQNYLCHAWL
-244 SKEEVI
+244 SEEEVI
-250 CGTDSGKLFL
+250 CGTDTGKLIL
-260 FETGKLHWE
+260 FETGERRWE
-269 TSVECKKPPRELEE
+269 TSVEYKKTPREQEE
-283 DVTTN
+283 DATAK
-288 EYESSDVSSGLAS
+288 EYESSHVCCGLAS
-301 EDNSSQK
+301 EDNSQQ

-342 EVYKEGQEIWLPQ
+342 QVYKESQEIWLPQ

-360 EPKKSG
+360 EPKQSV

-384 NTNKN
+384 NTSKN
-389 QLYMFT
+389 QLYMFA
-395 MLSTDRMKEKAAY
+395 MLPADLMKEKAAY

-414 PLHSAP
+414 PLHSAS
-420 ITGMD
+420 ITGLD

-448 TNTLELYKEYQEE
+448 TNTLELCKEYREE
-461 AYTVSLHPTG
+461 AYAVSLHPTG

-476 GFSHKLR
+476 GFSDKLR
-483 FISLLHEDMHV
+483 FISLLYEDMHV
-494 FKEFSVRKCRECSFS
+494 FKEFAVRKCRECSFS
-509 NRGHLFAV
+509 NGGHLFAA

-534 NNLKGHSGKIHA
+534 NNLKGHSGKIYA
-546 VKWSTDDAKF
+546 VKWSADDAKF

-566 EWNLLTGKRES
+566 EWNMMTDKRES
-577 ECVLKSCIYSS
+577 ECVLKSCSYSS
-588 IALSSDAKIIFA
+588 IALSSDAKVIFA

-613 SIQLEVSAFGV
+613 SIQHEMSAFGV

-633 SGHMVFVGTSLGTIR
+633 SGRMVFVGTSLGTIR
-648 AMKYPLPLTRD
+648 TMKYPLPLTKD

-695 VYDKGDGILKWEK
+695 VYDKGGGILKWEK
-708 EVEYAEEVLIMRADI
+708 EVEYAEEVLMMRSDI
-723 EEKSQAMLDLQIRV
+723 EEKSQTMLDLQIRV

-743 NDYQLRLKDMY
+743 NDYQLRLKDIY

-776 YQILQAE
+776 HQILQTE

-842 HNLEESKSKAVRELT
+842 HNLEESKSRAVNELT
-857 EYYEE
+857 EYYEK
-862 KLNEKSVLLKETE
+862 KLNEKSVLLEEAE
-875 EDMRRQL
+875 EDIRQQL
-882 QAHEEIKKQIEEDE
+882 QAHEEIRKQIEEDE
-896 DREILEIKIQYERRL
+896 DREILEIKIKYERL
-911 SEEKASNLQ
+911 LLEERESNLQ
-920 LKGEIGVMNKRLNSL
+920 LKGETGVMNKRLNSL

-941 RNGNIE
+941 RNRDIE
-947 EMRLEQQK
+947 EMTLEQHK
-955 LQGIIKSLENDI
+955 LQGIIKSLEKDI
-967 FALKTEIQVRANAI
+967 LALKSEIQERADTI

-1014 QRELRENDI
+1014 QIGSRENDI

-1032 MEGELER
+1032 TEGELER
-1039 FHRESTQLKLNITQ
+1039 FHKESTQLKLNITQ

-1058 KATNSKMHRERQKKQ
+1058 KATDHEMHRERRKKQ
-1073 NMETFIKRFKTDL
+1073 NMEALIKRFKTDL

-1093 QDSRKMK
+1093 QDSKKMK
-1100 GGIRELYRK
+1100 DGIRELYTK
-1109 YVNQSDLVET
+1109 YVQQSDMVET
-1119 EAVDRDLQQEY
+1119 EAVDTDLQQEC

-1148 VKDQEI
+1148 VKDQEV
-1154 HRAAYMHIVQ
+1154 HQAAYMRIVQ
-1164 ENVSLIKEINDLRQE
+1164 ENVTLIKEINDLRQE
-1179 LKVAHTQVHDLRST
+1179 LKVAHTQVHDLQST
-1193 LRLTKKKQAIQDTAP
+1193 LRLTKKKKAIQDKAP
-1208 SSELLSSPAV
+1208 SSELLSSPAI

-1223 EKESENIIEMQQLEI
+1223 EKESEKIIEMQQLEI
-1238 QYLRDQIQEKGQ
+1238 QHLRDQIQEKQ
-1250 VLAVQPLLVGN
+1250 QFLAVQPLLDGN